1 MKETNKKKVEN
12 SIGTVKNFLLN
23 CRYIFAK
30 ITKTPFVITGDQIVL
45 KNDCFDKL
53 SDSERKK
60 LINISHALNSLD
72 TEQKKII
79 FYKYLSFQNM
89 YDFEIQNALALS
101 QRTYYRKKRNALI
114 KLALALGLLQ
124 VALPIL

>member
-30 ITKTPFVITGDQIVL
+30 ITKTPFVITGDQIKL
-45 KNDCFDKL
+45 RNDCLEKIRNH
-53 SDSERKK
+53 ERKA
-60 LINISHALNSLD
+60 LIDISHAVNSLD
-72 TEQKKII
+72 VEQKKII
-79 FYKYLSFQNM
+79 FYKYLSFQSM
-89 YDFEIQNALALS
+89 YDFEIQNDLALS

-114 KLALALGLLQ
+114 KLALALGFLQ
-124 VALPIL
+124 VMTTL